1 MPSRKRQACTK
12 PSTPTSKSL
21 RTGELLSTG
30 VTKSALVTIIRSL
43 HDSGHMSNSGLT
55 RRNVQRRV
63 EEHAEMETP
72 YGRVVQTISVGSY
85 NLEYIHQ
92 SAPLYHLCSISAGF
106 RTAMEHAQ
114 SVAVNNVSRV
124 VLYSDAATPGNVFR
138 PDKGKKFEAFYWSSD
153 NRIILSVSYVG
164 TCIM

>member
-1 MPSRKRQACTK
+1 
-12 PSTPTSKSL
+12 
-21 RTGELLSTG
+21 
-30 VTKSALVTIIRSL
+30 
-43 HDSGHMSNSGLT
+43 MSNAKMA
-55 RRNVQRRV
+55 RRNVQRRI

-72 YGRVVQTISVGSY
+72 YGRVVQTMRVDSH
-85 NLEYIHQ
+85 NLECIHP
-92 SAPLYHLCSISAGF
+92 SALLYHLCSISAGF

-153 NRIILSVSYVG
+153 NKIILSVSYVG
-164 TCIM
+164 TCNL